1 MSCRPRMT
9 VAGTAMRDT
18 LFQTSGLS
26 LVLDQSCNVLV

>member
-1 MSCRPRMT
+1 MSCLPRVR
-9 VAGTAMRDT
+9 VAGTALRHT